1 MSPVESIVVVSE
13 NVPVLEELASPAS
26 YLIDSDS
33 TAYFART
40 DTVSLTN
47 KIIGE
52 IPLWNFAPY
61 NVRSVIRY
69 DANELHFSALL
80 DTKTFK
86 QLEYSLYYRH
96 RITQQLVP
104 LILSNYGSVN
114 IKFVFRPIS

>member
-1 MSPVESIVVVSE
+1 MSPVESIVVISE
-13 NVPVLEELASPAS
+13 NIPVLEELASPPS
-26 YLIDSDS
+26 YLLDSDTS
-33 TAYFART
+33 SFYARQ
-40 DTVSLTN
+40 DTVSLTS
-47 KIIGE
+47 KVIGE

-69 DANELHFSALL
+69 DANELHYYALL